1 MIAITPKRIRKAF
14 YTTLQQ
20 MEADRSLYVK
30 DPLRDFTRE
39 GTFSF
44 RRTMLFMTQMESHS
58 TNREINDFFL
68 SLGRPVTQSAF
79 VQARDKFND
88 KAFPALLQ
96 RFNDKYPF
104 RKTKNGLH
112 IFAID
117 GSDLNVPAD
126 KTDCSTFISYN
137 SNQGGYHQ
145 LHVNLMYDLLEKRY
159 SDVVIQPRAE
169 IRETAAACD
178 MVARSPLDRNCLYI
192 FDRGYISLNLMA
204 HIVDRNSFFLIRAKE
219 INSAKS
225 LFSRLRLPDAEE
237 FDVPVRFVVTRNP
250 KLWRKDPCLYKL
262 IHNDRA
268 FDFIDAGDKESIFD
282 LRFRLVCVKL
292 DSGTIEYLI
301 TNLPSKNYPSEALK
315 ELYHLRWDIEKSFL
329 FLKYGIALNYF
340 HSVKRDFLIQEIYC
354 RLILSNFISLVVS
367 CAEPS
372 CAGTKYRYKVS
383 VSDAIYKC
391 RDYLSTNPAYEDILS
406 LLLRDKV
413 PIRPGRCYPRNMR
426 SQRLKTLQHR
436 T

>member
-1 MIAITPKRIRKAF
+1 MTPKRIRKDF

-20 MEADRSLYVK
+20 MEADRPLYVK

-39 GTFSF
+39 STFSF
-44 RRTMLFMTQMESHS
+44 RRTMLFLTQMESHS

-68 SLGRPVTQSAF
+68 PLGKPVTQSAF
-79 VQARDKFND
+79 VQARDKFNEE
-88 KAFPALLQ
+88 AFPALLQ
-96 RFNDKYPF
+96 RFNGKYPF

-112 IFAID
+112 VFAID

-137 SNQGGYHQ
+137 SSQGGYHQ

-169 IRETAAACD
+169 MREAAAACD
-178 MVARSPLDRNCLYI
+178 MVDRNPFDWNCLYV
-192 FDRGYISLNLMA
+192 FDRGYTSLNLMA
-204 HIVDRNSFFLIRAKE
+204 HIVVRNSFFLIRAKE
-219 INSAKS
+219 INSANS
-225 LFSRLRLPDAEE
+225 LFSRMQLPDAEE
-237 FDVPVRFVVTRNP
+237 FDVPVRFVVTRNRR
-250 KLWRKDPCLYKL
+250 LWSENPCLYKL

-268 FDFIDAGDKESIFD
+268 FDFIDTGDKERIFE
-282 LRFRLVCVKL
+282 LCFRLVCVKL
-292 DSGTIEYLI
+292 ESGESEYLI
-301 TNLPSKNYPSEALK
+301 TNLPSKKYPPDVLK

-340 HSVKRDFLIQEIYC
+340 HSVKREFLIQEIYS
-354 RLILSNFISLVVS
+354 RLILSNFISLVVL

-372 CAGTKYRYKVS
+372 FTGTKYHYKIS

-391 RDYLSTNPAYEDILS
+391 RDFLNGVPAYEDLLP

-413 PIRPGRCYPRNMR
+413 PIRPGRRYPRNMR
-426 SQRLKTLQHR
+426 SQRLRTLQHR

>member
-1 MIAITPKRIRKAF
+1 MIAETPKRIRKAF
-14 YTTLQQ
+14 YATLQQ
-20 MEADRSLYVK
+20 MEADRLLYVK

-44 RRTMLFMTQMESHS
+44 CRTMLFMTQMESHS
-58 TNREINDFFL
+58 TNREINDYFL
-68 SLGRPVTQSAF
+68 PLGTPVTQSAF

-96 RFNDKYPF
+96 RFNAKYPF

-126 KTDCSTFISYN
+126 KRDCSTFISYN

-145 LHVNLMYDLLEKRY
+145 FHINLTYDLLEQRY
-159 SDVVIQPRAE
+159 SDVVIQPRTE
-169 IRETAAACD
+169 MREVSAACEMVD
-178 MVARSPLDRNCLYI
+178 RNTVARNSLFILDRG
-192 FDRGYISLNLMA
+192 FESLNLMA
-204 HIVDRNSFFLIRAKE
+204 HIVSHGSFFLIRAKE
-219 INSAKS
+219 IRSS
-225 LFSRLRLPDAEE
+225 VSPFSFVQVPDAEE
-237 FDVPVRFVVTRNP
+237 FDIPVRFLISRNRTYWKHNP
-250 KLWRKDPCLYKL
+250 ELYKL
-262 IHNDRA
+262 IRENA
-268 FDFIDAGDKESIFD
+268 TFDFIEEKDTESTFE
-282 LRFRLVCVKL
+282 LCFRLIKVKMANG
-292 DSGTIEYLI
+292 SHEYLI
-301 TNLPSKNYPSEALK
+301 TNLPRQKFPQLRIK
-315 ELYHLRWDIEKSFL
+315 ELYHMRWGIEISFL

-340 HSVKRDFLIQEIYC
+340 HSVKREFLVQEIYS
-354 RLILSNFISLVVS
+354 RLILSNFISLVIA
-367 CAEPS
+367 CEEIPYN
-372 CAGTKYRYKVS
+372 GTKYRYKVS

-391 RDYLSTNPAYEDILS
+391 RDFLNGDPSYEDLLP

-413 PIRPGRCYPRNMR
+413 PIRPDRCYPRNMR

>member
-1 MIAITPKRIRKAF
+1 
-14 YTTLQQ
+14 
-20 MEADRSLYVK
+20 MEADRPLYVK

-44 RRTMLFMTQMESHS
+44 QRTMLFMAQMEAHS

-68 SLGRPVTQSAF
+68 PLGKPVTQSAF
-79 VQARDKFND
+79 VQARDKFNE
-88 KAFPALLQ
+88 KAFPELLQ

-112 IFAID
+112 VFAVD

-126 KTDCSTFISYN
+126 KKDCSTFISYN

-159 SDVVIQPRAE
+159 LDVVIQPRAE
-169 IRETAAACD
+169 MREAAAACD

-192 FDRGYISLNLMA
+192 FDRGYTSLNLMA
-204 HIVDRNSFFLIRAKE
+204 HVVARNSFFLIRAKE
-219 INSAKS
+219 VDSANS
-225 LFSRLRLPDAEE
+225 LFSRLQLPDAEE
-237 FDVPVRFVVTRNP
+237 FDIPVRFVVTRNR

-262 IHNDRA
+262 IHNDRS
-268 FDFIDAGDKESIFD
+268 FDFIETGDKETTFE
-282 LRFRLVCVKL
+282 LCFRLVCVKL
-292 DSGTIEYLI
+292 ESGAFEYLI
-301 TNLPSKNYPSEALK
+301 TNLPSKKHPSDALK

-340 HSVKRDFLIQEIYC
+340 HSVKREFLIQEIYS

-367 CAEPS
+367 CAEVS
-372 CAGTKYRYKVS
+372 FTGTKFHYKIS

-391 RDYLSTNPAYEDILS
+391 RNYLTANPAYKDVLT

-413 PIRPGRCYPRNMR
+413 PIRPDRRYPRKMR
-426 SQRLKTLQHR
+426 SQRLKTLQYR

>member
-1 MIAITPKRIRKAF
+1 
-14 YTTLQQ
+14 
-20 MEADRSLYVK
+20 MEADRPLYVK

-39 GTFSF
+39 GTFTF
-44 RRTMLFMTQMESHS
+44 QRTMLFMAQMEAHS

-68 SLGRPVTQSAF
+68 PLGKPVTQSAF
-79 VQARDKFND
+79 VQARDKFNE

-112 IFAID
+112 VFAID

-126 KTDCSTFISYN
+126 KKDCSTFISYN

-169 IRETAAACD
+169 MREAAAACD

-192 FDRGYISLNLMA
+192 FDRGYTSLNLMA
-204 HIVDRNSFFLIRAKE
+204 HIVARNSFFLIRAKE

-225 LFSRLRLPDAEE
+225 LFSRMQLPDDEE
-237 FDVPVRFVVTRNP
+237 FDVPVRFVVTRNRR
-250 KLWRKDPCLYKL
+250 LWSENPCLYKL
-262 IHNDRA
+262 IHNDRS
-268 FDFIDAGDKESIFD
+268 FDFIETGDKETTFE
-282 LRFRLVCVKL
+282 LCFRLVCVKL
-292 DSGTIEYLI
+292 ESGAFEYLI
-301 TNLPSKNYPSEALK
+301 TNLPNKKYPSDALK

-340 HSVKRDFLIQEIYC
+340 HSVKREFLIQEIYS
-354 RLILSNFISLVVS
+354 RLVLSNFISLVVS
-367 CAEPS
+367 CAEVPFT
-372 CAGTKYRYKVS
+372 GTKYRYKVS

-391 RDYLSTNPAYEDILS
+391 RDYLTANPAYEDVLK

-413 PIRPGRCYPRNMR
+413 PIRPDRCYSRNMR

>member
-1 MIAITPKRIRKAF
+1 
-14 YTTLQQ
+14 
-20 MEADRSLYVK
+20 MEADRPLYVK

-44 RRTMLFMTQMESHS
+44 RRTMLFLTQMESHS

-68 SLGRPVTQSAF
+68 PLGKLVTQSAF
-79 VQARDKFND
+79 VQARDKFNE

-96 RFNDKYPF
+96 RFNNKYPF

-112 IFAID
+112 VFAID

-126 KTDCSTFISYN
+126 KKDCSTFISFN

-145 LHVNLMYDLLEKRY
+145 LHINLMYDLLEKRY

-169 IRETAAACD
+169 MREAAAACD
-178 MVARSPLDRNCLYI
+178 MVDRNSLDRNCLYI
-192 FDRGYISLNLMA
+192 FDRGYTSLNLIA
-204 HIVDRNSFFLIRAKE
+204 HIVARNSFFLIRAKE
-219 INSAKS
+219 INSANS
-225 LFSRLRLPDAEE
+225 LFSRLQLPEAGE
-237 FDVPVRFVVTRNP
+237 FDVPVRFVVTRNR

-262 IHNDRA
+262 IYNDRT
-268 FDFIDAGDKESIFD
+268 FDFIDVGDKESTFE
-282 LRFRLVCVKL
+282 LCFRLVCVKL
-292 DSGTIEYLI
+292 QSGAFEYLI
-301 TNLPSKNYPSEALK
+301 TNLPAKKYPPDALK
-315 ELYHLRWDIEKSFL
+315 ELYYLRWDIEKSFL

-340 HSVKRDFLIQEIYC
+340 HSVKREFLIQEIYS

-367 CAEPS
+367 CAELPFT
-372 CAGTKYRYKVS
+372 GTKYHYKIS
-383 VSDAIYKC
+383 VSDAVYKC
-391 RDYLSTNPAYEDILS
+391 RDYLTANPAYKDILS

-413 PIRPGRCYPRNMR
+413 PIRPDRRYPRSLR